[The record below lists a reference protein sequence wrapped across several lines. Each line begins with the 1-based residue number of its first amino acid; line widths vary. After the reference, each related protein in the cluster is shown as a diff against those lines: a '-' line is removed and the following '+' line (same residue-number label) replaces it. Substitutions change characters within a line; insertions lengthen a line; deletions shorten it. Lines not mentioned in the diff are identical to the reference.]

1 MVLDL
6 KRAGY
11 TTAYFGKYLN
21 PPAMTKYCRNETIGP
36 LLGGWP
42 SGWDTFYGMCVLLFR
57 FCFSHFS
64 LVSCSFSFSLSRSLL
79 AFPCISRSFLA
90 IFSLFFSFSLSS
102 RISRSFFSLCLAIS
116 LFSRSFSRQLRS
128 IVCRCDQ
135 ASTPEG
141 AYYDVNWVDSV
152 AGKITHTG
160 TKPEEYTTSVI
171 GNKTVAWI
179 LANAKKD
186 EPFFVSAATRAPH
199 APYLPPP
206 WYRDEFQGIKSPRNL
221 GS

>member
-1 MVLDL
+1 
-6 KRAGY
+6 
-11 TTAYFGKYLN
+11 
-21 PPAMTKYCRNETIGP
+21 MTKYCRNETIGP

-42 SGWDTFYGMCVLLFR
+42 AGWDTFYGM
-57 FCFSHFS
+57 
-64 LVSCSFSFSLSRSLL
+64 
-79 AFPCISRSFLA
+79 
-90 IFSLFFSFSLSS
+90 
-102 RISRSFFSLCLAIS
+102 
-116 LFSRSFSRQLRS
+116 
-128 IVCRCDQ
+128 CDQ

-152 AGKITHTG
+152 AGSITHTG

-199 APYLPPP
+199 APSLPPP
-206 WYRDEFQGIKSPRNL
+206 WYRDGFQGDPKSWISYL
-221 GS
+221 K